1 MRLPR
6 PLLDIRTISRLL
18 KGAEAEAQRD
28 GSERPGPEHLV
39 LSALALPDGVAVRA
53 LQRHAIGPDDVRA
66 AVVAAHQEAL
76 LSVGVDADPDPDLPP
91 APAPSGPYRLSDPGR
106 QVFHRAVALAKQ
118 GRPMPLS
125 GGHVLA
131 AACELRHGT
140 FARALGA
147 LGLDRHDLATAAL
160 AESAPI

>member
-6 PLLDIRTISRLL
+6 ALLDIRTISRLL

-28 GSERPGPEHLV
+28 GSDLPGPEHLV
-39 LSALALPDGVAVRA
+39 LSALALPDGAAVRA
-53 LQRHAIGPDDVRA
+53 LRRHAIGPDDVRA

-76 LSVGVDADPDPDLPP
+76 RSIGVDADPDPDLPAPP
-91 APAPSGPYRLSDPGR
+91 APRGPYRLSDPGR
-106 QVFHRAVALAKQ
+106 QVFHHAVTLAKR
-118 GRPMPLS
+118 GGPAPLH

-140 FARALGA
+140 FPRALKE
-147 LGLDRHDLATAAL
+147 LGVDRHDLAAAAL
-160 AESAPI
+160 GLLD